1 MTAQQF
7 SSEDQLP
14 SSAIDSVD
22 LPLPDPDSPRNQV
35 PSTVQVSLNK
45 GRTLNRQLLQTLLPA
60 ALLPLVVASGLSIA
74 ITRQSERE
82 DILFLLQEESFLASE
97 ASKTFVENNF
107 NLIDGILVNPI
118 LTQALNE
125 ASATANSDGLLD
137 RPVDALEQQFS
148 QSKLV
153 SPDATLN
160 SYLANVAT
168 VEEMAELFVT
178 ERNGFN
184 VAYSGPTSDFVQ
196 RDEDWWVQARDNVEY
211 IEPVAFDESSG
222 VLGVSLAKAITDPS
236 SGQFQGVAKAVVST
250 DSLNEQVGTYVSKA
264 ISGTQQ
270 VQVVDTRTGVAFL
283 TIDNSEETEVNAD
296 VVGGE
301 SIVATAQALSTEFAQ
316 VTEAAADSIIEG
328 PAIGDLAG
336 LEARLSEQ
344 ASGKVIDLEEVTT
357 LSGET
362 FVTLLTEF
370 EGRTYSLTAVTGT
383 PWVAIASAEL
393 AEINAAGR
401 NLLIV
406 YVFTALVMGT
416 AITFFLQKLA
426 GQLSRPLQRLTETA
440 QQVTSGDLD
449 ARANL
454 QGTLETQVLGRG
466 FNNLLDQLQ
475 SLLSS
480 QSAQTAAQRHQ
491 RELLEEEITQLMEDV
506 GDAAEGDLSVRA
518 QLSEGDVGIVAD
530 LINAIV
536 ENLRDIAVNVK
547 QSTSNVSESLS
558 DNEQRILALADEA
571 VEEARSMQST
581 MSAVEKMGQ
590 SIQTVASNA
599 NQASLLTDDTYVTV
613 QAGSESIGRTAESIL
628 ELRTTV
634 GETSKKIKRLG
645 ESAQKIAQAV
655 GLIDSIALKT
665 NLLAVNASVEAARA
679 GELGQGFTAV
689 AEQVSALA
697 EQSAGATK
705 TIAQIVAEIQ
715 KETQDVVA
723 AIETGTAQV
732 VDSSNLVKSTQQQ
745 LEDVLAKSSEINQLM
760 QGISDST
767 VDQTRVSAAVTELIQ
782 KATQSSQARSQTSAQ
797 LAKAI
802 QDTAQV
808 AQQLQASV
816 EQFKVVEK

>member
-1 MTAQQF
+1 M
-7 SSEDQLP
+7 
-14 SSAIDSVD
+14 
-22 LPLPDPDSPRNQV
+22 
-35 PSTVQVSLNK
+35 
-45 GRTLNRQLLQTLLPA
+45 
-60 ALLPLVVASGLSIA
+60 
-74 ITRQSERE
+74 
-82 DILFLLQEESFLASE
+82 
-97 ASKTFVENNF
+97 
-107 NLIDGILVNPI
+107 
-118 LTQALNE
+118 
-125 ASATANSDGLLD
+125 
-137 RPVDALEQQFS
+137 
-148 QSKLV
+148 
-153 SPDATLN
+153 
-160 SYLANVAT
+160 
-168 VEEMAELFVT
+168 
-178 ERNGFN
+178 
-184 VAYSGPTSDFVQ
+184 
-196 RDEDWWVQARDNVEY
+196 
-211 IEPVAFDESSG
+211 
-222 VLGVSLAKAITDPS
+222 
-236 SGQFQGVAKAVVST
+236 
-250 DSLNEQVGTYVSKA
+250 
-264 ISGTQQ
+264 
-270 VQVVDTRTGVAFL
+270 
-283 TIDNSEETEVNAD
+283 
-296 VVGGE
+296 
-301 SIVATAQALSTEFAQ
+301 
-316 VTEAAADSIIEG
+316 
-328 PAIGDLAG
+328 
-336 LEARLSEQ
+336 
-344 ASGKVIDLEEVTT
+344 
-357 LSGET
+357 
-362 FVTLLTEF
+362 
-370 EGRTYSLTAVTGT
+370 
-383 PWVAIASAEL
+383 
-393 AEINAAGR
+393 
-401 NLLIV
+401 
-406 YVFTALVMGT
+406 
-416 AITFFLQKLA
+416 
-426 GQLSRPLQRLTETA
+426 
-440 QQVTSGDLD
+440 
-449 ARANL
+449 
-454 QGTLETQVLGRG
+454 LGRG

-689 AEQVSALA
+689 AEQGSALA

-715 KETQDVVA
+715 TETQDVVA